1 MSAPDY
7 EYRGLMAQGW
17 DLLRGDTAN
26 WPDRAFYLEIIR
38 RSGQPV
44 LDVGCGTGRLLL
56 DFMARGIDV
65 DGVDNSPEMLALLR
79 EKARAAGL
87 APRTWEQP
95 MESLAI
101 PRRYRTVLVP
111 SSSIQLVTDPE
122 SAAAALRGM
131 HSLLEPGGMLAASFM
146 TLWREGEPLES
157 VHESSARR
165 PSDGAILWRVARSRF
180 EPASG
185 CEHTEDVYELR
196 IEDRVVAEETHRRSP
211 AVRSYTQQDAV
222 NLLEQAGFSDISVYG
237 GFTFRP
243 AEADNRL
250 FCLAARR
257 G

>member
-1 MSAPDY
+1 MPASDY

-17 DLLRGDTAN
+17 DLLRGDTSG

-56 DFMARGIDV
+56 DYLAQGIDV
-65 DGVDNSPEMLALLR
+65 DGVDNSPEMLALLH
-79 EKARAAGL
+79 EKARALGV

-111 SSSIQLVTDPE
+111 SSSLQLVTDPE
-122 SAAAALRGM
+122 AAAAALRGLR
-131 HSLLEPGGMLAASFM
+131 SLLEPGGMLAASFM

-157 VHESSARR
+157 VQESSALRA
-165 PSDGAILWRVARSRF
+165 SDGATLRRVTRSRF
-180 EPASG
+180 DPGSG
-185 CEHTEDVYELR
+185 CEHTEDLYQLR

-211 AVRSYTQQDAV
+211 AVRSYTQAQAV
-222 NLLEQAGFSDISVYG
+222 DLLQRAGFSEVTVYS

-243 AEADNRL
+243 AEAADQL
-250 FCLAARR
+250 FCLVARSS
-257 G
+257 